1 MSRSPLDP
9 DSPRHVGTIVGSVD
23 GRPCRATIL
32 SGRLWARLFA
42 WPRLALR
49 IATTL
54 RRVLTAEVLLAHVLG
69 VDKAFLYAHP
79 DERLDGGCRQRLQE
93 LVERRCAG
101 VPTQYLT
108 GVQEFFGL
116 EFEVTPDVLIP
127 RPETEHLVEAAL
139 EVARPGDR
147 IVDVGT
153 GSGCVAIALKSKL
166 PDVYVGACDVS
177 PAALEVAGRT
187 QSGSAQRSS
196 SSPAIS
202 RRHCVPRAWT
212 CWSRIRLMCRWPT
225 CRELQREL
233 RAEPSTALFG
243 GEDGLEAY
251 RRLAP
256 QAAVVLRPGGR
267 LLLELGYHIRPAVE
281 AMLPDAEWEPAEV
294 KRDLAGL
301 DRVLTARKTLAPPLA
316 VVPAYPSGS
325 RRP

>member
-1 MSRSPLDP
+1 MPSDDSIGAVVGEALRLAQARLKNCNDA
-9 DSPRHVGTIVGSVD
+9 SPR
-23 GRPCRATIL
+23 
-32 SGRLWARLFA
+32 
-42 WPRLALR
+42 
-49 IATTL
+49 
-54 RRVLTAEVLLAHVLG
+54 LTAEVLLAHVLG

-177 PAALEVAGRT
+177 PAALEVAGRNAKRL
-187 QSGSAQRSS
+187 GAKIEFFAGDLAEALR
-196 SSPAIS
+196 PAS
-202 RRHCVPRAWT
+202 VDLLVSNPPYVPLAD
-212 CWSRIRLMCRWPT
+212 LPG
-225 CRELQREL
+225 LQREL

-301 DRVLTARKTLAPPLA
+301 DRVLTARK
-316 VVPAYPSGS
+316 
-325 RRP
+325 R